1 MGKTMF
7 YIFTRIVDA
16 LVFISEKTGISYN
29 QVNIILYYML
39 IPLSWAVILDIY
51 IGIPL
56 TSLVI
61 LLIWMLLLISKRGH
75 FHEWC
80 DTAFNYSMAFIN
92 YFNRWGGNYILNS
105 VIICVVFPILVY
117 TGLIWLVV
125 IK

>member
-1 MGKTMF
+1 MGKTML

-16 LVFISEKTGISYN
+16 LVFISGKTGISYN

-61 LLIWMLLLISKRGH
+61 LLIWTLLLLGKRGH

-80 DTAFNYSMAFIN
+80 ETAFYRSVAFIN

-105 VIICVVFPILVY
+105 VTICVVFPILVY